1 MLLLAP
7 GSWQT
12 DAWESKLV
20 RHRADGNSSHC
31 SQQVLHPE
39 PASPADG
46 MGGEYF
52 INSMGTS
59 ASLFGFVLPSAWG
72 GGKGSCEGAVKRTKN
87 NGAEKSTA
95 DRQLQRRGDNNGWT
109 HPRWREMFF
118 PE

>member
-1 MLLLAP
+1 MQMKTALIA
-7 GSWQT
+7 
-12 DAWESKLV
+12 ASK
-20 RHRADGNSSHC
+20 SSIQ
-31 SQQVLHPE
+31 SQHLQPM
-39 PASPADG
+39 G
-46 MGGEYF
+46 RGGEYF